1 MMQCANGE
9 VVTSSEEIKS
19 ELRDT
24 LENFFSISHQP
35 TLVSE
40 VGELQDFLS
49 NRCPDL
55 DKAHLINDITT
66 KEITK
71 VHFSMPS
78 ENSSGPYGY
87 TVEF

>member
-40 VGELQDFLS
+40 SIHYRES
-49 NRCPDL
+49 
-55 DKAHLINDITT
+55 
-66 KEITK
+66 
-71 VHFSMPS
+71 
-78 ENSSGPYGY
+78 
-87 TVEF
+87 